1 MSFKSFISQLLK
13 TARDQV
19 FKLDDQAIRYGIQFA
34 DLTLTTFE
42 NKIEAKIGFDLPIP
56 WTLEDLFAD
65 KLINLSNKAQDIIAE
80 RVQARQ
86 AERDER
92 KSERLAEE
100 TARRGRHEKALLDIR
115 TEYNNEL
122 KRIENLTN
130 RTTFSTIIKFK
141 PPPKLT
147 EVVILGKLRTT
158 EEPIK
163 PYRKEFRGDLSN
175 DILLGDYREFIN
187 QGATPLDI
195 ETLTKSQ
202 LDVGLQRVIFNIE
215 EGEESPLVT
224 GDFSTAQT
232 LTGFGT
238 NPEFVEFDIKTNK
251 RGAEAAI
258 SKTEERDLIKRAKER
273 YQDALEEENKIWEA
287 EKERYRQEDREKRQE
302 ERNKKNKNKRER
314 EKREKLTPEEREAL
328 RLERKQQRQDERDK
342 RQEEREDRKDARRDR
357 AEQNKQ
363 ERQDNRQRRED
374 ERQERR
380 DTRAERQQRID
391 DAKDARDEAETE
403 FDRDIEDAIAE
414 LDAQVALGN
423 ITEAQKREIL
433 RDIRSEERVDVE
445 NAREGIREVRQGIRD
460 ERRAE
465 RRANRSP
472 RDPKIKFDTSKLKDP
487 AFVRSV
493 YLQTYQ
499 FLPQQTKDE
508 LAVNLATYQR
518 GLNTTVKS
526 LSIIQGVI
534 GSVRT
539 ILSSLAGTGNTL
551 TIVSDSVEVATNLIT
566 TLPIPTGAPIG
577 VGLPLNVI
585 TSLSQT
591 LDELVQQNEK
601 VNGAAEL
608 IEEATPPINEKLE
621 DTLDVIDTILD
632 VITIV
637 LDLVVFLNYVAQS
650 GANSIDDIRN
660 EIGGELNNA
669 LEQSGNSSNQGQNVD
684 EQEDLLSRLNPNSNN
699 PLFYKGFRLTLQ
711 YVKNEGELTQT
722 RVLGVNPTNGVSLAT
737 DLSFTTSPEVLVQE
751 IQFKIDNYNLI
762 FVNDPNIPVFDQLDN
777 LDIEG
782 LLPDV
787 VIPETDLD
795 SDIEIP
801 GLPERLTKKQIRERK
816 RKDRRSDRKERK
828 DARKAGEITRREARK
843 DRRQDRKE
851 RKKEAKD
858 RRRNRIRKKER

>member
-42 NKIEAKIGFDLPIP
+42 NQIETKIGFDLPIP

-65 KLINLSNKAQDIIAE
+65 KIVNLSNKAQDIIAE
-80 RVQARQ
+80 RVA
-86 AERDER
+86 AKLDER
-92 KSERLAEE
+92 NERRAERLALE
-100 TARRGRHEKALLDIR
+100 TQRSARHLARVAEIKTAYRE
-115 TEYNNEL
+115 EL
-122 KRIENLTN
+122 KRIDELTD
-130 RTTFSTIIKFK
+130 RTTFSTVIKFT
-141 PPPKLT
+141 PPPEVT
-147 EVVILGKLRTT
+147 EVVILGQLRTV
-158 EEPIK
+158 EEQVK
-163 PYRKEFRGDLSN
+163 PYSKEFRGDLIQN
-175 DILLGDYREFIN
+175 IDGLDFREFVN
-187 QGATPLDI
+187 QGAT
-195 ETLTKSQ
+195 ET
-202 LDVGLQRVIFNIE
+202 
-215 EGEESPLVT
+215 
-224 GDFSTAQT
+224 
-232 LTGFGT
+232 
-238 NPEFVEFDIKTNK
+238 DIKYLNSGNFSSRLKTK
-251 RGAEAAI
+251 KKGLDRII
-258 SKTEERDLIKRAKER
+258 SF
-273 YQDALEEENKIWEA
+273 EEENRLRRNALYKYQA
-287 EKERYRQEDREKRQE
+287 EILEENDIYADERARFRQEDRDQVDLEKQERDRQRTIEKRDKYNARLNRQRENKIERDKAKEARDDRRE
-302 ERNKKNKNKRER
+302 EEEKRKLRERRDKSNNKLR
-314 EKREKLTPEEREAL
+314 EKRDKENL
-328 RLERKQQRQDERDK
+328 RQD
-342 RQEEREDRKDARRDR
+342 QI
-357 AEQNKQ
+357 
-363 ERQDNRQRRED
+363 QRL
-374 ERQERR
+374 
-380 DTRAERQQRID
+380 
-391 DAKDARDEAETE
+391 DEAKNDRNLAEAE
-403 FDRDIEDAIAE
+403 FDRDIEQAIEE
-414 LDAQVALGN
+414 LDLQVELGN

-433 RDIRSEERVDVE
+433 RDIRDEEKVDVN
-445 NAREGIREVRQGIRD
+445 NAKGKIREVRAGIRQ
-460 ERRAE
+460 ENKAARQAKRA
-465 RRANRSP
+465 S

-487 AFVRSV
+487 EFVRSV

-499 FLPQQTKDE
+499 FLPQQNKDE

-551 TIVSDSVEVATNLIT
+551 TIVSDSVKVATNLIT

-591 LDELVQQNEK
+591 LDELIQQNEK

-608 IEEATPPINEKLE
+608 ISEATPPINEKLE
-621 DTLDVIDTILD
+621 DTLDVINTILD

-650 GANSIDDIRN
+650 GANSIDGIRN
-660 EIGGELNNA
+660 EIGAELNNA

-711 YVKNEGELTQT
+711 YVQNEGELTQT

-762 FVNDPNIPVFDQLDN
+762 FVNDPNVPVFDQLDN

-795 SDIEIP
+795 LDIES
-801 GLPERLTKKQIRERK
+801 PERLTKKQIRERK

-828 DARKAGEITRREARK
+828 EARQAGEITRKEARK
-843 DRRQDRKE
+843 DRKQDRKE